1 MKHGAHSSWITS
13 LIALPNGRLMSGSH
27 DFFIKIWAL
36 HDRLELIHE
45 QKFSAQVQALVN
57 LNTNRV
63 AIGLKDRTI
72 QVYNYENKNFEREF
86 FSKGEAGH
94 KDWIR
99 TLVVV
104 NETLLISG
112 GDDSKLIVWDVQTRS
127 IQESLVGHK
136 APIWSVAYD
145 DLNGYLYSS
154 STDKNL
160 IAWRFLKEFGKF
172 ILLKKWEANRSVY
185 SLVVMTN
192 GDLVSGGMGTLDI
205 WDRAENYSLKM
216 SKGSMSDEKVWS
228 LDKIG
233 AEYIV
238 SGSSSGSDDRLMRIY
253 SIDGNSSVI
262 QILDKHTGQVRCVRA
277 FPNGNLFGGS
287 HNGEISWWHDVSGI
301 NE

>member
-1 MKHGAHSSWITS
+1 
-13 LIALPNGRLMSGSH
+13 MSGSH

-72 QVYNYENKNFEREF
+72 QVFNYEEKKFEREF

-94 KDWIR
+94 SNWIR

-112 GDDSKLIVWDVQTRS
+112 GEDSKLIVWDVQTRS

-136 APIWSVAYD
+136 APIWSVVYD
-145 DLNGYLYSS
+145 DLNGYLFSS
-154 STDKNL
+154 STDKIL
-160 IAWRFLKEFGKF
+160 IAWRLGKEGKF
-172 ILLKKWEANRSVY
+172 IQFKKWEAYRSVY

-216 SKGSMSDEKVWS
+216 SKGSMSDGKVWS
-228 LDKIG
+228 LDRIG

-238 SGSSSGSDDRLMRIY
+238 SGNDDRLMRIF
-253 SIDGNSSVI
+253 SIDGNSSAI
-262 QILDKHTGQVRCVRA
+262 QILDKHTDQVRCVRA

-287 HNGEISWWHDVSGI
+287 HNGEISWWQGVPGI